1 MTWWPGWNSAESA
14 NTWAHLWFWLGMW
27 CFLWLGISE
36 VIAFMYGL
44 RKDHLI
50 EAAQSVATAQ
60 AKQDKDELSRQLAEA
75 DKKVGALAAF
85 QAQRHLTPE
94 QKTALVAML
103 SKLPGTKIA
112 VGSLMGDDDGK
123 AYRDDFVDVF
133 NRAGWALD
141 GHVGEAMFDKNPIGL
156 VVRLNKADLEA
167 QRVPAGAQALIEALA
182 ALNLIQRTPDGKLPI
197 SKANDGPVDRFSLI
211 IGTKPRP

>member
-1 MTWWPGWNSAESA
+1 
-14 NTWAHLWFWLGMW
+14 
-27 CFLWLGISE
+27 
-36 VIAFMYGL
+36 
-44 RKDHLI
+44 
-50 EAAQSVATAQ
+50 
-60 AKQDKDELSRQLAEA
+60 
-75 DKKVGALAAF
+75 
-85 QAQRHLTPE
+85 
-94 QKTALVAML
+94 ML

-156 VVRLNKADLEA
+156 VVRLNKADSEA